1 MVFLLSSFRNNL
13 FLPTLTS
20 KVVEGILGS
29 DLRTQYTASLFLLSP
44 PPPQCLGS
52 RGGLE
57 QSKGHPAVPLLSR
70 PSEPLSCSLPKAM
83 RPHFPSFL
91 HSVERAREPH
101 RAHPQV
107 GVSTGPSFARE
118 SVWEEKRGN
127 RIEGRINGV
136 TSKANSAF
144 TNISSSDSPIPGE
157 AATTEAACLLES
169 WSSPSEYLCFPL
181 EAEKSQRASRG

>member
-1 MVFLLSSFRNNL
+1 MFLLSSFRNNL

-20 KVVEGILGS
+20 KVVGGIQGS

-44 PPPQCLGS
+44 PPPQYLGS

-57 QSKGHPAVPLLSR
+57 QSKGHPAVSLLSR

-91 HSVERAREPH
+91 HSVEGAREPH
-101 RAHPQV
+101 RARPQV

-118 SVWEEKRGN
+118 NVWEEKRGN

-157 AATTEAACLLES
+157 AATTEAACHLES

-181 EAEKSQRASRG
+181 EAEKRQRASHD